1 MRKGIKKNVFWDAI
15 AEEIFV
21 GKILQE
27 EEEENRG
34 AIIQEEDEQ
43 NNEQNEDAIIQE
55 KEQERNHEAL
65 IDEYAKELK
74 DPSLARQLRWR

>member
-1 MRKGIKKNVFWDAI
+1 MKNMTSNFWRDVT
-15 AEEIFV
+15 EEIFV
-21 GKILQE
+21 GKIIE
-27 EEEENRG
+27 EEEE
-34 AIIQEEDEQ
+34 EEDEQ

-55 KEQERNHEAL
+55 KEQERDHEEL

>member
-43 NNEQNEDAIIQE
+43 NEDAIIQE
-55 KEQERNHEAL
+55 KEQERDHEEL

>member
-43 NNEQNEDAIIQE
+43 NEDAIIQE
-55 KEQERNHEAL
+55 KEQERDHEEL

-74 DPSLARQLRWR
+74 DPSLARRLRWR